1 MSAQLIICLV
11 IFVLTLVS
19 FILNKIPLWVTAMAS
34 MGLLYLTGCLTSA
47 EALSGFGNSNT
58 IVLVG
63 MLLVAAG
70 FQKSSFVD
78 KLCDKVIS
86 LAGGSFTK
94 AYAVYIILAVLL
106 ANFIS
111 SPVAC
116 YTIICPLIAS
126 LCDRMG
132 VKRSKVMFPA
142 MVTVVGTCGV
152 LPLATA
158 VQQAA
163 QATGFLAA
171 YGFDIEMSA
180 MDYFI
185 GMWPMLLIIPLW
197 AIFIGPRQTP
207 EIEMDKAVVSQVAG
221 RKIGGNGLSKF
232 QDIAAPVIF
241 FADLIA
247 LIFANQ
253 IGLEVWFIAFAG
265 GLLMI
270 LTGVLD
276 PKTCMKNIAWDM
288 VLLYVGSLALGTAL
302 SSTGAGDVVGS
313 LVSRLVGGTTNNYI
327 LGAVFFLV
335 PFIITQF
342 MLNRAVI
349 AVFTP
354 ICLMTCQ
361 AMGANPVGLIVLV
374 AAGSLTAFLTPMATP
389 AVPVAMEQGGYS
401 LKQLLS
407 SGWLITILIS
417 LVYIFYTMTVL
428 PAF

>member
-1 MSAQLIICLV
+1 MSTQLIICLV
-11 IFVLTLVS
+11 IFVATLIS
-19 FILNKIPLWVTAMAS
+19 FILNKIPLWVTAMTSLA
-34 MGLLYLTGCLTSA
+34 LLYLTGCLTSA

-58 IVLVG
+58 IVLVS
-63 MLLVAAG
+63 MLLIAAG
-70 FQKSSFVD
+70 FQRSSFVG
-78 KLCDKVIS
+78 KLCDAVIK

-94 AYAVYIILAVLL
+94 AYAVYIILAVIL
-106 ANFIS
+106 ANLIS

-116 YTIICPLIAS
+116 YTIICPLIGS
-126 LCDRMG
+126 LCDRMN
-132 VKRSKVMFPA
+132 VSRSKVMFPA
-142 MVTVVGTCGV
+142 MVVVVGCCGV

-163 QATGFLAA
+163 QSTGFLAA
-171 YGFDIEMSA
+171 YGFDIEMTA
-180 MDYFI
+180 MDYFK
-185 GMWPMLLIIPLW
+185 GMWPMLLLIPLW
-197 AIFIGPRQTP
+197 AVFIGPKQTP
-207 EIEMDKAVVSQVAG
+207 DIKMELATTGQGAKASTA
-221 RKIGGNGLSKF
+221 KPLSKF
-232 QDIAAPVIF
+232 QDIAAVVIF
-241 FADLIA
+241 FADLVC

-276 PKTCMKNIAWDM
+276 SKTCMKNIAWDM
-288 VLLYVGSLALGTAL
+288 VLLYVGSLGLGTAL
-302 SSTGAGDVVGS
+302 NSTGAGEVVGA

-361 AMGANPVGLIVLV
+361 AMGANPIGLIVLV
-374 AAGSLTAFLTPMATP
+374 SAGSLTAFLTPMATP

-401 LKQLLS
+401 LKDLFK
-407 SGWLITILIS
+407 SGWLVTILIAA
-417 LVYIFYTMTVL
+417 VYIFYTMTVL

>member
-1 MSAQLIICLV
+1 MSTQLIICLV
-11 IFVLTLVS
+11 IFVATLVS
-19 FILNKIPLWVTAMAS
+19 FILNKIPLWVTAMTS
-34 MGLLYLTGCLTSA
+34 LGLLYLTGCLTSA

-58 IVLVG
+58 IVLVC
-63 MLLVAAG
+63 MLLIAAG

-78 KLCDKVIS
+78 RMCDKIIS

-116 YTIICPLIAS
+116 YTIICPLIGS
-126 LCDRMG
+126 LCDRMN
-132 VKRSKVMFPA
+132 VSRSKVMFPA
-142 MVTVVGTCGV
+142 MVVVVGCCGV

-163 QATGFLAA
+163 QSNGFLEA
-171 YGFDIEMSA
+171 YGFDIQMSA
-180 MDYFI
+180 MDYFK
-185 GMWPMLLIIPLW
+185 GMWPMLLLLPLW

-207 EIEMDKAVVSQVAG
+207 DIKLEKAVSARNAG
-221 RKIGGNGLSKF
+221 KGEGRELSRF
-232 QDIAAPVIF
+232 QDIAAVVIF
-241 FADLIA
+241 FADLVC

-253 IGLEVWFIAFAG
+253 LGLEVWFIAFAG
-265 GLLMI
+265 ALLMI

-276 PKTCMKNIAWDM
+276 HKTCMKNVAWDM
-288 VLLYVGSLALGTAL
+288 VLLYVGSLGLGTAL
-302 SSTGAGDVVGS
+302 NSTGAGDVVGK
-313 LVSRLVGGTTNNYI
+313 LVASLVGGTTNNYI

-361 AMGANPVGLIVLV
+361 SMGANPVGLIVLV
-374 AAGSLTAFLTPMATP
+374 TAGSLAAFLTPMATP

-401 LKQLLS
+401 IKDLFK
-407 SGWLITILIS
+407 SGWLITLLIAV
-417 LVYIFYTMTVL
+417 VYIFYTMTVL

>member
-1 MSAQLIICLV
+1 MNTQLIICLA
-11 IFVLTLVS
+11 IFAATLVS
-19 FILNKIPLWVTAMAS
+19 FILNRIPLWVTAMTSLA
-34 MGLLYLTGCLTSA
+34 LLYLTGCLTSA

-63 MLLVAAG
+63 MLLIAAG
-70 FQKSSFVD
+70 FQRSSFVN
-78 KLCDKVIS
+78 KLCDAVIRM
-86 LAGGSFTK
+86 AGGSFTK

-116 YTIICPLIAS
+116 YTIIVPLIGS
-126 LCDRMG
+126 LCDRMN
-132 VKRSKVMFPA
+132 VNRSKVMFPA
-142 MVTVVGTCGV
+142 MVVVVGCCGV

-185 GMWPMLLIIPLW
+185 GMWPMLVLLPLW
-197 AIFIGPRQTP
+197 AIFIGPKQTP
-207 EIEMDKAVVSQVAG
+207 DIKM
-221 RKIGGNGLSKF
+221 
-232 QDIAAPVIF
+232 DIAAVNQNVRTSSGNQLSRFQDTAAVVIF
-241 FADLIA
+241 FADLVC

-253 IGLEVWFIAFAG
+253 LGLEVWFIAFAG

-276 PKTCMKNIAWDM
+276 PRTCMKNIAWDM

-302 SSTGAGDVVGS
+302 SSTGAGEVVGN
-313 LVSRLVGGTTNNYI
+313 LVSRAVGGTTNNYI
-327 LGAVFFLV
+327 LGAVFFIV

-374 AAGSLTAFLTPMATP
+374 TAGSLAAFLTPMATP

-401 LKQLLS
+401 LKDLFS
-407 SGWLITILIS
+407 SGWLITVLIAV
-417 LVYIFYTMTVL
+417 VYIFSSMTVL

>member
-1 MSAQLIICLV
+1 MNTQLIICLA
-11 IFVLTLVS
+11 IFAATLVS
-19 FILNKIPLWVTAMAS
+19 FILNRIPLWVTAMTSLA
-34 MGLLYLTGCLTSA
+34 LLYLTGCLTSA

-63 MLLVAAG
+63 MLLIAAG
-70 FQKSSFVD
+70 FQRSSFVN
-78 KLCDKVIS
+78 KLCDAVIRM
-86 LAGGSFTK
+86 AGGSFTK

-116 YTIICPLIAS
+116 YTIIVPLIGS
-126 LCDRMG
+126 LCDRMN
-132 VKRSKVMFPA
+132 VNRSKVMFPA
-142 MVTVVGTCGV
+142 MVVVVGCCGV

-185 GMWPMLLIIPLW
+185 GMWPMLVLLPLW
-197 AIFIGPRQTP
+197 AIFIGPKQTP
-207 EIEMDKAVVSQVAG
+207 DIKM
-221 RKIGGNGLSKF
+221 
-232 QDIAAPVIF
+232 DIAAVNQNVRTCSGNQLSRFQDTAAVVIF
-241 FADLIA
+241 FADLVC

-253 IGLEVWFIAFAG
+253 LGLEVWFIAFAG

-276 PKTCMKNIAWDM
+276 PRTCMKNIAWDM

-302 SSTGAGDVVGS
+302 SSTGAGEVVGN
-313 LVSRLVGGTTNNYI
+313 LVSRAVGGTTNNYI
-327 LGAVFFLV
+327 LGAVFFIV

-374 AAGSLTAFLTPMATP
+374 TAGSLAAFLTPMATP

-401 LKQLLS
+401 LKDLFC
-407 SGWLITILIS
+407 SGWLITVLIAV
-417 LVYIFYTMTVL
+417 VYIFYTMTVL

>member
-1 MSAQLIICLV
+1 M
-11 IFVLTLVS
+11 
-19 FILNKIPLWVTAMAS
+19 
-34 MGLLYLTGCLTSA
+34 
-47 EALSGFGNSNT
+47 
-58 IVLVG
+58 
-63 MLLVAAG
+63 
-70 FQKSSFVD
+70 
-78 KLCDKVIS
+78 
-86 LAGGSFTK
+86 
-94 AYAVYIILAVLL
+94 
-106 ANFIS
+106 
-111 SPVAC
+111 
-116 YTIICPLIAS
+116 
-126 LCDRMG
+126 
-132 VKRSKVMFPA
+132 
-142 MVTVVGTCGV
+142 
-152 LPLATA
+152 
-158 VQQAA
+158 
-163 QATGFLAA
+163 
-171 YGFDIEMSA
+171 
-180 MDYFI
+180 
-185 GMWPMLLIIPLW
+185 
-197 AIFIGPRQTP
+197 
-207 EIEMDKAVVSQVAG
+207 
-221 RKIGGNGLSKF
+221 
-232 QDIAAPVIF
+232 IF

-302 SSTGAGDVVGS
+302 SSTGAGEVVGS

-361 AMGANPVGLIVLV
+361 SMGANPVGLIVLV